1 MSFYLHDI
9 PSPEAQARFHS
20 ALEQARLPPVLD
32 TSVLLD
38 II

>member
-1 MSFYLHDI
+1 MSLYLHDI
-9 PSPEAQARFHS
+9 PSLEAQARFHS
-20 ALEQARLPPVLD
+20 ALEQAKLPRVLD